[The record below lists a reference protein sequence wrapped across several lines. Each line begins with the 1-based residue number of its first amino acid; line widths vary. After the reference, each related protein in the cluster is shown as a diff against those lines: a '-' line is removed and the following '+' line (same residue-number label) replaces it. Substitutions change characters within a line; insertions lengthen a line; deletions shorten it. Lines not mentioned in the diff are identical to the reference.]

1 ALIANWPEHVQSDT
15 THMEVHPSSILGLL
29 GNMIPYPNHN
39 QSPRNQLSASQSKQG
54 LSLYAT
60 NWMNRFDNTAHVLCY
75 GQAPLSRTLYQDY
88 IGSGKMSYGQN
99 IILAMGMYG
108 GYNQEDGII
117 MNADALQRGQFRS
130 ICYRSYEGYE
140 EDDTIAHADW
150 IARKLAVWRERRPAP
165 FSWSA
170 GAQLMLLGEPLVL
183 APDPL
188 QTVAVLRG
196 EQLFLP
202 AKAGDPQALAR
213 AAIDWLRARANEHFA
228 LRVAHFAPCLGVKLP
243 LIRLSNARTRWG
255 TCHPHGRIHLNW
267 RLIHMPPELLDYV
280 VVHELAH
287 LHEPNHSPRFWRH
300 VERILPDHLQRR
312 RRLRTDAYRFLLP

>member
-1 ALIANWPEHVQSDT
+1 MPDPTQMPFAFDAPSPSAAEHCRYELAGLAVEYTLRRSARRR
-15 THMEVHPSSILGLL
+15 SISLTIDEHGLRVGAPL
-29 GNMIPYPNHN
+29 
-39 QSPRNQLSASQSKQG
+39 RASQ
-54 LSLYAT
+54 
-60 NWMNRFDNTAHVLCY
+60 R
-75 GQAPLSRTLYQDY
+75 R
-88 IGSGKMSYGQN
+88 I
-99 IILAMGMYG
+99 
-108 GYNQEDGII
+108 E
-117 MNADALQRGQFRS
+117 DALK
-130 ICYRSYEGYE
+130 
-140 EDDTIAHADW
+140 AHADW